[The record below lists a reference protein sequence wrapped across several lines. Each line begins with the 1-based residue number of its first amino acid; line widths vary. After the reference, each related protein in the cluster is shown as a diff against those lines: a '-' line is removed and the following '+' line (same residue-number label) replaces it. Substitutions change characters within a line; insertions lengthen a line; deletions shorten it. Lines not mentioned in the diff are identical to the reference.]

1 MSNLFLLEE
10 FIKEALLDEAK
21 RGRKKKKKAK
31 KKKAKKKAASKRGK
45 NKKTKYP
52 SQYQATGK
60 RRKKLDKATTLAK
73 SDNAADRQRA
83 YKMRQRDE
91 ENERNKPGFKNIPRH
106 DTKK

>member
-21 RGRKKKKKAK
+21 RKKKKAK

-60 RRKKLDKATTLAK
+60 RRERLDKATELAK
-73 SDNAADRQRA
+73 SDNPADRKRA
-83 YKMRQRDE
+83 YRMRKETE
-91 ENERNKPGFKNIPRH
+91 ENERNKPGFKNKPRH
-106 DTKK
+106 DSKK